1 MHDTARTARLCSHF
15 DTQSVLRL
23 TDTPVRQAYGQDMHT
38 QPEGGTMR
46 HKNRFSFVAL
56 GLAVAA
62 IAAPSAQAR
71 PDPEPT
77 GPELRALHQA
87 ILAKSVRATG
97 AKVSQRV
104 SLPRRPI
111 REYEPGESG

>member
-1 MHDTARTARLCSHF
+1 MSH
-15 DTQSVLRL
+15 
-23 TDTPVRQAYGQDMHT
+23 
-38 QPEGGTMR
+38 
-46 HKNRFSFVAL
+46 KKRFSIKLVAL
-56 GLAVAA
+56 GFGVAA

-87 ILAKSVRATG
+87 IVAKSVRVAA
-97 AKVSQRV
+97 AKVVQRV

>member
-1 MHDTARTARLCSHF
+1 
-15 DTQSVLRL
+15 
-23 TDTPVRQAYGQDMHT
+23 
-38 QPEGGTMR
+38 MR
-46 HKNRFSFVAL
+46 HEKRFGIKLVAF
-56 GLAVAA
+56 GFAVAA

-87 ILAKSVRATG
+87 MVKSVRPAV
-97 AKVSQRV
+97 AVKVAQRV

-111 REYEPGESG
+111 REYDPGESG

>member
-1 MHDTARTARLCSHF
+1 
-15 DTQSVLRL
+15 
-23 TDTPVRQAYGQDMHT
+23 
-38 QPEGGTMR
+38 MR
-46 HKNRFSFVAL
+46 FKKRFSIKLVAL
-56 GLAVAA
+56 GFAVAA

-77 GPELRALHQA
+77 GVELRALHQA
-87 ILAKSVRATG
+87 KVKSVRVSG
-97 AKVSQRV
+97 VKVTQRV

>member
-1 MHDTARTARLCSHF
+1 MSH
-15 DTQSVLRL
+15 
-23 TDTPVRQAYGQDMHT
+23 
-38 QPEGGTMR
+38 
-46 HKNRFSFVAL
+46 KKRFSIKLVAL
-56 GLAVAA
+56 GFAVAA
-62 IAAPSAQAR
+62 IAPSAQAR

-87 ILAKSVRATG
+87 IVAKSVRVAG
-97 AKVSQRV
+97 AKVAQRV

>member
-1 MHDTARTARLCSHF
+1 MQVCNHF

-23 TDTPVRQAYGQDMHT
+23 TDTRVRQAYGQNMHT
-38 QPEGGTMR
+38 PKGGAMR
-46 HKNRFSFVAL
+46 HKRRFSIKLVAL
-56 GLAVAA
+56 GFAIAA
-62 IAAPSAQAR
+62 LAAPSAQAR

-87 ILAKSVRATG
+87 IVAKSVRVAS
-97 AKVSQRV
+97 AKVERRV

-111 REYEPGESG
+111 REYEPGE